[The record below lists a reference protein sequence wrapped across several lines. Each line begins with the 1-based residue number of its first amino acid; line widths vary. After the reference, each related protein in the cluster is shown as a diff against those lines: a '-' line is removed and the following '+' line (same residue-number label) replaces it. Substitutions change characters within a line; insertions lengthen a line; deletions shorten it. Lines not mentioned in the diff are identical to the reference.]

1 MDKVSE
7 LVGLSMDK
15 VSELSGLP
23 VDKVSDLTR
32 LLVDSTLLQVDN
44 VNAAL
49 IMGLLEA
56 QKYIFSTYLYQRFK
70 EIMTR
75 CS

>member
-44 VNAAL
+44 VLAIGGQGIRARQ
-49 IMGLLEA
+49 GA
-56 QKYIFSTYLYQRFK
+56 GGQGVRTH
-70 EIMTR
+70 
-75 CS
+75 